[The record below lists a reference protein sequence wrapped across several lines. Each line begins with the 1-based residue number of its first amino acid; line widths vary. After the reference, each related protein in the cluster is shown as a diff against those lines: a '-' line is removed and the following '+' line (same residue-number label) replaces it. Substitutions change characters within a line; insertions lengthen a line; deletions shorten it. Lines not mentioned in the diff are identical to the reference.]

1 MTRKHWITKKEI
13 KELYG
18 LSDNKIALMKK
29 LDLVSTKLG
38 EKQGKGR
45 KPLLYKKSMIRL
57 AKDMTPTQ
65 LNELGDV
72 VQDTREQFADEFN
85 KAETLSEKVKVAEG
99 YHFDEN
105 DMLQKSDIEA
115 VVEEDCKHR
124 YSYEQS
130 VNHPSHYNKTS
141 LEVIDAIDIWGLDF
155 SEGNVIKYLLR
166 AKHKNNAREDLEKAL
181 WYVQRLLDNL

>member
-29 LDLVSTKLG
+29 LNLVSTKLG
-38 EKQGKGR
+38 VNEGKGR
-45 KPLLYKKSMIRL
+45 KPLLYKKSMVNL
-57 AKDMTPTQ
+57 VKDMTPIQ

-72 VQDTREQFADEFN
+72 VEDTREQFENQFN
-85 KAETLSEKVKVAEG
+85 
-99 YHFDEN
+99 
-105 DMLQKSDIEA
+105 KSDIEA
-115 VVEEDCKHR
+115 VVEEDCKHK

-130 VNHPSHYNKTS
+130 VNHPSHYNKTQ

>member
-18 LSDNKIALMKK
+18 LSDNKIALMRK
-29 LDLVSTKLG
+29 LNLVSTKLG
-38 EKQGKGR
+38 EAQGKGR
-45 KPLLYKKSMIRL
+45 KPLLYKKSMVNL
-57 AKDMTPTQ
+57 VKDMTPIQ
-65 LNELGDV
+65 LNELGDAV
-72 VQDTREQFADEFN
+72 EDTREQVEDFI
-85 KAETLSEKVKVAEG
+85 
-99 YHFDEN
+99 
-105 DMLQKSDIEA
+105 KSDIEL
-115 VVEEDCKHR
+115 VVEEDCKHK

-130 VNHPSHYNKTS
+130 VNHPSHYNKTQ

-166 AKHKNNAREDLEKAL
+166 AKQKNNAREDLEKAL

>member
-29 LDLVSTKLG
+29 LNLVSTKLG
-38 EKQGKGR
+38 VNEGKGR
-45 KPLLYKKSMIRL
+45 KPLLYKKSMVNL
-57 AKDMTPTQ
+57 VKDMTPIQ

-72 VQDTREQFADEFN
+72 VEDTREQFENQFN
-85 KAETLSEKVKVAEG
+85 
-99 YHFDEN
+99 
-105 DMLQKSDIEA
+105 KSDIEM
-115 VVEEDCKHR
+115 VVEEDCKKHGFT
-124 YSYEQS
+124 YEQS

>member
-18 LSDNKIALMKK
+18 LSDNKIALMRK
-29 LDLVSTKLG
+29 LNLVSTKLG
-38 EKQGKGR
+38 EAKGKGR
-45 KPLLYKKSMIRL
+45 KPLLYKKSMVNL
-57 AKDMTPTQ
+57 VKDMTPTQ

-72 VQDTREQFADEFN
+72 VEDTREQFENQFN
-85 KAETLSEKVKVAEG
+85 
-99 YHFDEN
+99 
-105 DMLQKSDIEA
+105 KSDIEA
-115 VVEEDCKHR
+115 VVEEDCKQK

-155 SEGNVIKYLLR
+155 SEGNVVKYLLR

>member
-18 LSDNKIALMKK
+18 LSDNKIALMRK
-29 LDLVSTKLG
+29 LNLVSTKLG
-38 EKQGKGR
+38 VNEGKGR
-45 KPLLYKKSMIRL
+45 KPLLYKKSMVNLI
-57 AKDMTPTQ
+57 KDMTPIQ
-65 LNELGDV
+65 LNELGDIV
-72 VQDTREQFADEFN
+72 EDTKEQVEDFI
-85 KAETLSEKVKVAEG
+85 
-99 YHFDEN
+99 
-105 DMLQKSDIEA
+105 KSDIEV
-115 VVEEDCKHR
+115 VVEEDCKHK

-130 VNHPSHYNKTS
+130 VNHPSHYNKTQ

>member
-29 LDLVSTKLG
+29 LNLVSTKLG
-38 EKQGKGR
+38 VNEGKGR
-45 KPLLYKKSMIRL
+45 KPLLYKKSMVNLI
-57 AKDMTPTQ
+57 KDMTPIQ
-65 LNELGDV
+65 LNELGDIV
-72 VQDTREQFADEFN
+72 EDTKEQVEDFI
-85 KAETLSEKVKVAEG
+85 
-99 YHFDEN
+99 
-105 DMLQKSDIEA
+105 KSDIEA
-115 VVEEDCKHR
+115 VVEEDCKHK

-130 VNHPSHYNKTS
+130 VNHPSHYNKTQ

>member
-29 LDLVSTKLG
+29 LNLVSTKLG
-38 EKQGKGR
+38 VNEGKGR
-45 KPLLYKKSMIRL
+45 KPLLYKKSMVNL
-57 AKDMTPTQ
+57 VKDMTPIQ

-72 VQDTREQFADEFN
+72 VEDTREQFANEFN
-85 KAETLSEKVKVAEG
+85 KAETLSEKKKVAER

-105 DMLQKSDIEA
+105 DRFATNDIDA
-115 VVEEDCKHR
+115 VVEEDCKHK

>member
-29 LDLVSTKLG
+29 LNLVSTKLG
-38 EKQGKGR
+38 VNEGKGR
-45 KPLLYKKSMIRL
+45 KPLLYKKSMVNLI
-57 AKDMTPTQ
+57 KDMTPTQ
-65 LNELGDV
+65 LNEMGDIV
-72 VQDTREQFADEFN
+72 EDTKEQVEDFI
-85 KAETLSEKVKVAEG
+85 
-99 YHFDEN
+99 
-105 DMLQKSDIEA
+105 KSDIEA
-115 VVEEDCKHR
+115 VVEEDCKHK

>member
-18 LSDNKIALMKK
+18 LSDNKIALMRK
-29 LDLVSTKLG
+29 LNLVTTKIG
-38 EKQGKGR
+38 EAQGRGR
-45 KPLLYKKSMIRL
+45 KPLLYKKSMVNL
-57 AKDMTPTQ
+57 VKDMTPTQ

-72 VQDTREQFADEFN
+72 VEDTREQF
-85 KAETLSEKVKVAEG
+85 
-99 YHFDEN
+99 
-105 DMLQKSDIEA
+105 KSNFSKTESVVSITTDIDS
-115 VVEEDCKHR
+115 VVEEECKDK
-124 YSYEQS
+124 YEYAQT
-130 VNHPSHYNKTS
+130 VDHPHHYNKTQ

>member
-18 LSDNKIALMKK
+18 LSDNKIALMRK
-29 LDLVSTKLG
+29 LNLVSTKLG
-38 EKQGKGR
+38 VNEGKGR
-45 KPLLYKKSMIRL
+45 KPLLYKKSMVNL
-57 AKDMTPTQ
+57 VKDMTPIQ
-65 LNELGDV
+65 LNELGDTV
-72 VQDTREQFADEFN
+72 EDTREQFANEFN
-85 KAETLSEKVKVAEG
+85 KAETLSEKKKVAEG

-105 DMLQKSDIEA
+105 NMFQKSDIEA
-115 VVEEDCKHR
+115 VVEEDCKHK

-130 VNHPSHYNKTS
+130 VNHPSHYNKTQ
-141 LEVIDAIDIWGLDF
+141 LEVIDAIEIWGLDF

>member
-18 LSDNKIALMKK
+18 LSDNKIALMKN
-29 LDLVSTKLG
+29 LNLVSTKLG
-38 EKQGKGR
+38 ERQGKGR
-45 KPLLYKKSMIRL
+45 KPLLYKKSMVNL
-57 AKDMTPTQ
+57 VKDMTPIQ
-65 LNELGDV
+65 LNELSDV
-72 VQDTREQFADEFN
+72 VEDTREQVGGFI
-85 KAETLSEKVKVAEG
+85 
-99 YHFDEN
+99 
-105 DMLQKSDIEA
+105 KSDIEV
-115 VVEEDCKHR
+115 VVEEDCKQK

-141 LEVIDAIDIWGLDF
+141 LEVIDAIDIWGLNF

>member
-29 LDLVSTKLG
+29 LNLVSTKLG
-38 EKQGKGR
+38 VNEGKGR
-45 KPLLYKKSMIRL
+45 KPLLYKKSMVNL
-57 AKDMTPTQ
+57 VKDMTPIQ
-65 LNELGDV
+65 LNEFGNV
-72 VQDTREQFADEFN
+72 VEDTTEQFKNHFN
-85 KAETLSEKVKVAEG
+85 
-99 YHFDEN
+99 
-105 DMLQKSDIEA
+105 KSDIEA
-115 VVEEDCKHR
+115 VVEEDCKHK

-130 VNHPSHYNKTS
+130 VNHPSHYNKTQ

>member
-1 MTRKHWITKKEI
+1 
-13 KELYG
+13 
-18 LSDNKIALMKK
+18 MKK

-45 KPLLYKKSMIRL
+45 KPLLYKKSMVNL
-57 AKDMTPTQ
+57 VKDMTPIQ
-65 LNELGDV
+65 LNELSDV
-72 VQDTREQFADEFN
+72 VEDTREEVEDFI
-85 KAETLSEKVKVAEG
+85 
-99 YHFDEN
+99 
-105 DMLQKSDIEA
+105 KSDIEV
-115 VVEEDCKHR
+115 VVEEDCKHK

-130 VNHPSHYNKTS
+130 VNHPSHYNKTQ

>member
-18 LSDNKIALMKK
+18 LSDNKIALMRK
-29 LDLVSTKLG
+29 LNLVSTKLG
-38 EKQGKGR
+38 VNEGKGR
-45 KPLLYKKSMIRL
+45 KPLLYKKSMVNLI
-57 AKDMTPTQ
+57 KDMTPIQ
-65 LNELGDV
+65 LNELGDIV
-72 VQDTREQFADEFN
+72 EDTKEQVEDFI
-85 KAETLSEKVKVAEG
+85 
-99 YHFDEN
+99 
-105 DMLQKSDIEA
+105 KSDIEA
-115 VVEEDCKHR
+115 VVEEDCKHK

-130 VNHPSHYNKTS
+130 VNHPSHYNKTQ

>member
-29 LDLVSTKLG
+29 LNLVSTKLG
-38 EKQGKGR
+38 VNEGKGR
-45 KPLLYKKSMIRL
+45 KPLLYKKSMVNL
-57 AKDMTPTQ
+57 VKDMTPIQ

-72 VQDTREQFADEFN
+72 VEDTREQFENQFN
-85 KAETLSEKVKVAEG
+85 
-99 YHFDEN
+99 
-105 DMLQKSDIEA
+105 KSDIEA
-115 VVEEDCKHR
+115 VVEEDCKHK

-130 VNHPSHYNKTS
+130 VNHPSHYNKTQ

-155 SEGNVIKYLLR
+155 SEGIVIKYLLR